1 MRANMLKGMVA
12 SRANSAVGEERFFK
26 SYVKKVKEVAR
37 RRTRWYDKE
46 IMFYEVDYTFEY
58 KGKQYRINH
67 DRENSFSG
75 TFTLIEL

>member
-1 MRANMLKGMVA
+1 MKALIA
-12 SRANSAVGEERFFK
+12 SRANSAVGEKRFFK
-26 SYVKKVKEVAR
+26 SYVKSVREVAR
-37 RRTRWYDKE
+37 RETGWNDKE

-67 DRENSFSG
+67 DRAKSFNG